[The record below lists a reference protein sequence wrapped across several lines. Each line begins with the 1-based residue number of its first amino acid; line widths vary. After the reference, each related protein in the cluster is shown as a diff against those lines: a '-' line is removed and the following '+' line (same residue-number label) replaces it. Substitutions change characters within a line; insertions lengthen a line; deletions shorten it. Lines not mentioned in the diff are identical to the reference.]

1 MKILYFLTILMIL
14 VSAPA
19 WAHDPSRDL
28 SDPPDIGNMP
38 KFIEDIRKFA
48 EDPKIQG
55 KWDAYLKQ
63 HTLFTNQE
71 HCQVILKLGEE
82 FSQAIGK
89 LENCTVEIKKEYNSG
104 WLDDFLKEFDQEYI
118 SRNLNAIKFVL
129 MCVSAKADTASIC
142 EPFVKDVMFKEAFYF
157 QELRE
162 YAGHLIK
169 FSQTLDNDTQGKI
182 KNLLEYAKSIK
193 EIPDNIFGYMYAWP
207 GVRNYLRL
215 IALQNRKEID
225 PRLVEF
231 FSKYPLFS
239 KSFDLMRVVRDLKRF
254 EKKE

>member
-1 MKILYFLTILMIL
+1 MIL

-19 WAHDPSRDL
+19 LAHDPSRYPGN
-28 SDPPDIGNMP
+28 PPDIENMSR
-38 KFIEDIRKFA
+38 FIEDLRKFA
-48 EDPKIQG
+48 EDSRIQG
-55 KWDAYLKQ
+55 RWDAYLKQ
-63 HTLFTNQE
+63 QTLFTNQE
-71 HCQVILKLGEE
+71 HRLVILKLGEE

-89 LENCTVEIKKEYNSG
+89 LEKCTVEIKKEYNSG

-118 SRNLNAIKFVL
+118 SRNLNTIKFVL
-129 MCVSAKADTASIC
+129 MCVSAKAETASIC
-142 EPFVKDVMFKEAFYF
+142 EPFVKDVIYREAFYF

-182 KNLLEYAKSIK
+182 KSLVEYAKSIK

-207 GVRNYLRL
+207 GVRNQLRMA
-215 IALQNRKEID
+215 ALQDRKEID

-254 EKKE
+254 EKRNDPDLD